1 MKPKNFTEWVKFF
14 NRKINGKPS
23 THFYIGN
30 IQELY
35 YNKDRGFS
43 VIAVSGG
50 KCRVKVTCGDG
61 SYWEEFTENLAAKN
75 GIKQIE
81 FLIIRDIDIFLKA
94 YHWEIISRNENE
106 IVCRDTKGQ
115 KVVLHKT
122 IRPNGKQAYE
132 AVKYLKEVQ

>member
-14 NRKINGKPS
+14 NRKIIGKPS
-23 THFYIGN
+23 AHFNIDN
-30 IQELY
+30 IQELHY
-35 YNKDRGFS
+35 DKNRGFC
-43 VIAVSGG
+43 VIAVLDD

-61 SYWEEFTENLAAKN
+61 RYWEEFTESLAAKN
-75 GIKQIE
+75 SIKQVE

-94 YHWEIISRNENE
+94 YHWEIISRNETE

-115 KVVLHKT
+115 KVMLQKT

-132 AVKYLKEVQ
+132 AVKYLEEV